1 MKNIAIINTGS
12 KGSTG
17 KIARNLYHDLKEKG
31 YNVSFCFDH
40 GKDESNP
47 DFYVID
53 NKLDRYWHSLMSHL
67 LGKQGTHS
75 TLATKRLVSLL
86 KSKHVDTVIVL
97 SLHGNYLNQSVF
109 FKYLAKNDI
118 QCLYLMI
125 DEYPYV
131 GKCTGTEGCT
141 KFLHGCG
148 HCEALRLH
156 TPSWFFDRSAE
167 LYRWKERNYNSVRRI
182 AFAGPEFVINT
193 AKLSPM
199 MKDKKMFVLDE
210 AINVDTYSPRNTIAL
225 KKELGIRDDQ
235 VVIVT
240 ATSYSPEYK
249 GGRYFDETANL
260 LLDDER
266 FVFVHIA
273 NDRQGIER
281 PQKNLIIRG
290 YIETLEE
297 MAVYFSMADLFLFPS
312 LQDTMSNTC
321 LEALACGTPLL
332 CFNISGMPYIGDE
345 SVLTLVEPRNTNLLA
360 EEVRK
365 TKKKTENVNDR
376 CRSYALSRYNSQD
389 YCNKVVNI
397 LKQYE

>member
-31 YNVSFCFDH
+31 YNVTFCFGH
-40 GKDESNP
+40 GTDENNP
-47 DFYVID
+47 DFNVID
-53 NKLDRYWHSLMSHL
+53 NKFDRYWHSLMSHL

-75 TLATKRLVSLL
+75 TFATKRMVSLL
-86 KSKHVDTVIVL
+86 KTKQIDTVIAL
-97 SLHGNYLNQSVF
+97 SLHGNYLNQTVF
-109 FKYLAKNDI
+109 FKYLSKNDI
-118 QCLYLMI
+118 QFLYLMI

-141 KFLHGCG
+141 KYHHGCG
-148 HCEALRLH
+148 KCEALRLH

-167 LYRWKERNYNSVRRI
+167 LYKWKKRNYDSVKRI
-182 AFAGPEFVINT
+182 AFAGPEFVINM

-199 MKDKKMFVLDE
+199 MSERNMFVLDE
-210 AINVDTYSPRNTIAL
+210 AINVDTYSPKDANPLR
-225 KKELGIRDDQ
+225 KELGISDDKI
-235 VVIVT
+235 VIVT

-249 GGRYFDETANL
+249 GGLYFDETAARL
-260 LLDDER
+260 ADDER
-266 FVFVHIA
+266 YVFVHIA
-273 NDRQGIER
+273 NDRQGIEK

-332 CFNISGMPYIGDE
+332 CFNISGMPYLGNKD
-345 SVLTLVEPRNTNLLA
+345 VLTLVESRNVDQLV
-360 EEVRK
+360 EIVESSRK
-365 TKKKTENVNDR
+365 KSKDDIKKYRE
-376 CRSYALSRYNSQD
+376 YALTRYNSKE
-389 YCNKVVNI
+389 YCGKVLEI
-397 LKQYE
+397 LRRF